1 MRGERNLIK
10 SCVRKYILSFA
21 LFNTQNNKNLSL
33 YFEWNLVYEE
43 VVDHCKDEFV
53 NTTAAL
59 KKLFFDCNS

>member
-33 YFEWNLVYEE
+33 YFDWNPVYEDI
-43 VVDHCKDEFV
+43 VGYCKNEHNISTQKMVF
-53 NTTAAL
+53 
-59 KKLFFDCNS
+59 